1 MLSSKITDR
10 HLRETYRYYKWFVD
24 KETRAAISEWPEGA
38 SEKHHWK
45 QRMINVGRDVRF
57 LGRKKYQDAVEE
69 TIRTKSLT
77 MSCGQTPTSWADCL
91 AALFNPE
98 HYTEAR
104 RELVYWIQFG
114 LLRES
119 NNSWIQ
125 KQESDWCASVYG
137 IRIVYDKNWE
147 GNSGH
152 CSIDDTVHGDSFL
165 PFVRARGSWFKWFFM
180 KGANE
185 IREIIQAYSL
195 STHGIYERIC
205 VSKNK
210 KAEHRMTY
218 TKRRF
223 AHGGGYIAESIDKRR
238 KQDIRSNVNQSFT
251 MEAVTAWL
259 EQQGK
264 SVNDKPATL
273 YLNPMVNCEL
283 SSVSHSVSDRNAVVT
298 DIRQVPLVGLPSTNV
313 DVGRPA
319 LGDVM
324 DSNVLVLATNI
335 HDEEP
340 PGNEYSGTD
349 TNNEGMAIVDENMEM
364 VRMKICLLCHHCIYI
379 VY

>member
-1 MLSSKITDR
+1 
-10 HLRETYRYYKWFVD
+10 
-24 KETRAAISEWPEGA
+24 
-38 SEKHHWK
+38 
-45 QRMINVGRDVRF
+45 MINVGRDVRF
-57 LGRKKYQDAVEE
+57 LGRKKYQNAVEK
-69 TIRTKSLT
+69 TIKTKGLT
-77 MSCGQTPTSWADCL
+77 MSCGQTPISWSDCL
-91 AALFNPE
+91 AALFNPD
-98 HYTEAR
+98 HYTESR

-114 LLRES
+114 LLREG

-125 KQESDWCASVYG
+125 EQESDWCASTYG

-152 CSIDDTVHGDSFL
+152 CSINDTVHGASFL
-165 PFVRARGSWFKWFFM
+165 PFVRARGSWFKWFFI

-185 IREIIQAYSL
+185 IREIIQAYYL

-210 KAEHRMTY
+210 KAEHGMTY
-218 TKRRF
+218 TKRKF

-251 MEAVTAWL
+251 IEAVTAWL

-283 SSVSHSVSDRNAVVT
+283 SSVSNSVSDRNALVT
-298 DIRQVPLVGLPSTNV
+298 NITQVPRGGLPSTNV
-313 DVGRPA
+313 DGRQLHQVNLMEA
-319 LGDVM
+319 
-324 DSNVLVLATNI
+324 NILVPNPNTHNEA
-335 HDEEP
+335 P
-340 PGNEYSGTD
+340 PRNEYLGTPD
-349 TNNEGMAIVDENMEM
+349 TSMVIVDENMEM
-364 VRMKICLLCHHCIYI
+364 VRMKS
-379 VY
+379 